1 MTGSLTLG
9 ILAAFVGFVAIVG
22 VSVWSDRR
30 RRVPALPA
38 TDALAAVK
46 AGEDENG
53 RAARSA
59 PQSRRLTAFR
69 STPSTTS

>member
-22 VSVWSDRR
+22 VSIWLDRR

-38 TDALAAVK
+38 TDALAAGK

-53 RAARSA
+53 RAA
-59 PQSRRLTAFR
+59 
-69 STPSTTS
+69 